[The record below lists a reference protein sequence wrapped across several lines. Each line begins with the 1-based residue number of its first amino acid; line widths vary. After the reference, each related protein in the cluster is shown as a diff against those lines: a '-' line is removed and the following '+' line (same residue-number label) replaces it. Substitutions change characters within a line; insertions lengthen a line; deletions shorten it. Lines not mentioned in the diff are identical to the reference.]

1 VSRIAASTVE
11 VETGESGFAGFEN
24 GAARVAHTDTVRQA
38 FAHDAVV
45 DLTEDADDRALG
57 GAVTVALCGSL
68 DHEPPCPVA
77 PHHTS
82 LTGRGAR
89 RRVRVLFATE
99 DEPVVRRTIEAAL
112 GSGTFV
118 GPDGTTHRWVLRSSA
133 SAEVA
138 DTERAHAAR
147 LLEGVGS

>member
-1 VSRIAASTVE
+1 
-11 VETGESGFAGFEN
+11 
-24 GAARVAHTDTVRQA
+24 VRQA

-45 DLTEDADDRALG
+45 DLKADADERALG

-99 DEPVVRRTIEAAL
+99 DEAVVRRTIEAAL

-118 GPDGTTHRWVLRSSA
+118 GPDGATHRWVLRSSA

>member
-1 VSRIAASTVE
+1 M
-11 VETGESGFAGFEN
+11 
-24 GAARVAHTDTVRQA
+24 HTDPVGQA

-45 DLTEDADDRALG
+45 HLAPDADGRAVG

-89 RRVRVLFATE
+89 RQVRVLFATD
-99 DEPVVRRTIEAAL
+99 DEAVVRRTIDAAL
-112 GSGTFV
+112 GCGEFV
-118 GPDGTTHRWVLRSSA
+118 GPDGLTHRWALRSS
-133 SAEVA
+133 SSGEVA
-138 DTERAHAAR
+138 ESELAHAAQ
-147 LLEGVGS
+147 LVEAWHSPY

>member
-1 VSRIAASTVE
+1 
-11 VETGESGFAGFEN
+11 
-24 GAARVAHTDTVRQA
+24 VRKT

-45 DLTEDADDRALG
+45 TLLAGADERALG
-57 GAVTVALCGSL
+57 GAVTVALCGSI

-99 DEPVVRRTIEAAL
+99 DEAVVRRTIDSAL
-112 GSGTFV
+112 GCGEFV
-118 GPDGTTHRWVLRSSA
+118 GPDGVTHHWVLQSSA
-133 SAEVA
+133 SGRVAES
-138 DTERAHAAR
+138 ERGHAAA
-147 LLEGVGS
+147 LVES

>member
-1 VSRIAASTVE
+1 MGPGTAP
-11 VETGESGFAGFEN
+11 GP
-24 GAARVAHTDTVRQA
+24 HTDSVRQA

-45 DLTEDADDRALG
+45 DLSAGSDERALG
-57 GAVTVALCGSL
+57 GAVTVALCGAL

-82 LTGRGAR
+82 LSGRGSR

-99 DEPVVRRTIEAAL
+99 DEAVVRRTIDSAL
-112 GSGTFV
+112 GSGEFV
-118 GPDGTTHRWVLRSSA
+118 GPDGTRHRWVLRSSR

-138 DTERAHAAR
+138 DAERAHAAQ
-147 LLEGVGS
+147 LVEG